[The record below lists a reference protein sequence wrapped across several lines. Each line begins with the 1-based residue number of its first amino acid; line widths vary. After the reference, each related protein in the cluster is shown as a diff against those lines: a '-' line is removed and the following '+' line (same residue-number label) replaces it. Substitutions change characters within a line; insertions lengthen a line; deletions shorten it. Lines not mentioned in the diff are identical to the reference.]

1 MEDWTSNPMNAV
13 TVVLVLLVIVLFIWI
28 AVIGGRLKKLRKQ
41 YTAVMGNTGVT
52 DFEEVI
58 IELREGLAVQQQ
70 EAKQLKAQLKEVQI
84 ALMQQ
89 KGKIG
94 IHRYNA
100 FSNQGSDMSF
110 SIAIINDAKD
120 GAVFSGL
127 HSRDNTYVYAKPI
140 DKGESPYPLTPEE
153 QKAILEA
160 K

>member
-84 ALMQQ
+84 ALTQQ

>member
-13 TVVLVLLVIVLFIWI
+13 TVVLVLLVIGLFIWI

-58 IELREGLAVQQQ
+58 IELKEGLAAGQQ

-84 ALMQQ
+84 ALTQQ